1 MSLNEHVFP
10 LRISGFEMGEYAGEL
25 PRKFISFH
33 CLKNESNV
41 PKDCNTEESENYPDL
56 PRRSGVEIVMIEETE
71 TSPSKSLAV
80 LQVAGGKK
88 TMSEERGNVDKEGFA
103 VGSQECVLSSS
114 DEGSE
119 GLQKFLRDKLESLR
133 GGEIENI
140 VEVDP
145 AGVLE
150 LLDSDLVN
158 RDSTGRGMVTGDNEF
173 PRSQVDKILRAE
185 LGGQEIGVGMKRPLC
200 DVELDVAD
208 ERPSKSVAFDV
219 EDSIGKSVCN
229 RYPVIG
235 MSDAGQSF
243 PSSSRLDETEYG
255 TSELES
261 IARRRVD
268 NLGGG
273 WFFEAVESNLPAVSG
288 ASVQPGLGGGRSK
301 YYPSESARTL
311 LKECF
316 ADNPPVQLDPHQQ
329 LTGLSSD
336 QMIQFARAVGLE
348 VSLATFGMLEDV
360 LLKIGGKPGKN
371 VGERGS
377 GRSAS
382 RSGSGST
389 VVDSVASRSFYSL
402 PTITESLDSDQLQQ
416 PCSSRQAD
424 AVLGFSRTEVTE
436 FNDTDSLKTLG
447 QIRSDVRKKCEL
459 YKWSREGR
467 PNPISPSGSDGGGY
481 VFTEE
486 MLELAP
492 FAKVF
497 ATGPENPLKNRHC
510 FYCMLCRRN
519 VSMRSRGLY
528 ELKRHF
534 QREHH
539 LRADQRFR
547 ARYYPSKVRGSDG
560 RTLYGSKLEAERE
573 LFMHLDVPELDH
585 KRPFCYDVVE
595 GKPFTFTS
603 VNSRTLIQIEL
614 LLIFLRGGGQLWTL
628 EEYWTQ
634 VGVLTGHSAST
645 ADFNWSSSHI
655 SVRI

>member
-1 MSLNEHVFP
+1 M
-10 LRISGFEMGEYAGEL
+10 
-25 PRKFISFH
+25 
-33 CLKNESNV
+33 

-56 PRRSGVEIVMIEETE
+56 PLRSGVEIVMIEETG

-80 LQVAGGKK
+80 LQVTGGKK
-88 TMSEERGNVDKEGFA
+88 SMSEERGNVDKESFA
-103 VGSQECVLSSS
+103 VGSQECLLSSS

-119 GLQKFLRDKLESLR
+119 GLQKILRDKLEAL
-133 GGEIENI
+133 GGDGIESI
-140 VEVDP
+140 AEVDP

-150 LLDSDLVN
+150 LLDSNLVN
-158 RDSTGRGMVTGDNEF
+158 RDNTGRGMVTGDNEF

-235 MSDAGQSF
+235 MSDTGQSF

-268 NLGGG
+268 NLSGVRV
-273 WFFEAVESNLPAVSG
+273 FEVLESDLRAVSG
-288 ASVQPGLGGGRSK
+288 ATAQPGLGGGRSK

-360 LLKIGGKPGKN
+360 LLKIGEKPGRN

-377 GRSAS
+377 GRSVS

-424 AVLGFSRTEVTE
+424 AVLGFSRTEVNE

-447 QIRSDVRKKCEL
+447 QIRSDVRKKGEL

-519 VSMRSRGLY
+519 VSMRSGGLY

-585 KRPFCYDVVE
+585 KRPFYYDVVE

>member
-1 MSLNEHVFP
+1 M
-10 LRISGFEMGEYAGEL
+10 
-25 PRKFISFH
+25 
-33 CLKNESNV
+33 
-41 PKDCNTEESENYPDL
+41 
-56 PRRSGVEIVMIEETE
+56 
-71 TSPSKSLAV
+71 
-80 LQVAGGKK
+80 
-88 TMSEERGNVDKEGFA
+88 
-103 VGSQECVLSSS
+103 
-114 DEGSE
+114 
-119 GLQKFLRDKLESLR
+119 RDKLESL
-133 GGEIENI
+133 GGDGIENI
-140 VEVDP
+140 AEVDP

-150 LLDSDLVN
+150 LLDSNLVD
-158 RDSTGRGMVTGDNEF
+158 RDNSGGGMVTSDNQF
-173 PRSQVDKILRAE
+173 PRSQVDEILRAE
-185 LGGQEIGVGMKRPLC
+185 LGGKKIGAGSKRPLS
-200 DVELDVAD
+200 DVELGVAD
-208 ERPSKSVAFDV
+208 QRPSKSVAFEV
-219 EDSIGKSVCN
+219 GDSIGKSVCD
-229 RYPVIG
+229 RYTVIG
-235 MSDAGQSF
+235 VSDVGQSF
-243 PSSSRLDETEYG
+243 PSSSRLDDTEYG

-261 IARRRVD
+261 IARGRVD
-268 NLGGG
+268 ILSGGRV
-273 WFFEAVESNLPAVSG
+273 FKAVESDLPAVSG
-288 ASVQPGLGGGRSK
+288 ATVQPGLGAGRSK

-329 LTGLSSD
+329 VTGMSSD
-336 QMIQFARAVGLE
+336 QLIQFARAVGLE
-348 VSLATFGMLEDV
+348 VSLATFGMLEEV
-360 LLKIGGKPGKN
+360 LLKIGGKTGRN
-371 VGERGS
+371 VGEKGS
-377 GRSAS
+377 GLSVSLS
-382 RSGSGST
+382 RSGST
-389 VVDSVASRSFYSL
+389 VMDSVASRSFYSL
-402 PTITESLDSDQLQQ
+402 PTITESSDSDRLVGNLSQQ
-416 PCSSRQAD
+416 PCSSRQAG
-424 AVLGFSRTEVTE
+424 AVLGFSRIEVNK
-436 FNDTDSLKTLG
+436 FNDGDSLKTLG
-447 QIRSDVRKKCEL
+447 QIRSDVRKKGEL

-547 ARYYPSKVRGSDG
+547 ARYHPSKVRGSDG
-560 RTLYGSKLEAERE
+560 RTLYGSKLEAEKE

-585 KRPFCYDVVE
+585 KRPFYYDVVE
-595 GKPFTFTS
+595 GKLFMFTS
-603 VNSRTLIQIEL
+603 AISRTLIQIEL

>member
-1 MSLNEHVFP
+1 
-10 LRISGFEMGEYAGEL
+10 
-25 PRKFISFH
+25 
-33 CLKNESNV
+33 
-41 PKDCNTEESENYPDL
+41 
-56 PRRSGVEIVMIEETE
+56 MIEETG
-71 TSPSKSLAV
+71 TSASKSLAV
-80 LQVAGGKK
+80 LQVTGGKK
-88 TMSEERGNVDKEGFA
+88 TMNEERGNVDKESFA
-103 VGSQECVLSSS
+103 VGSQECLLSSS
-114 DEGSE
+114 DEGSK
-119 GLQKFLRDKLESLR
+119 GLQKFLRDKLEAP
-133 GGEIENI
+133 GGDGIESI
-140 VEVDP
+140 AEVDP

-150 LLDSDLVN
+150 LLDSNLVN
-158 RDSTGRGMVTGDNEF
+158 RDNTGRGMVYGDNDF
-173 PRSQVDKILRAE
+173 PRSQVDNILRAE

-235 MSDAGQSF
+235 MSDTGQSF
-243 PSSSRLDETEYG
+243 PSSSRLDDTEYG

-268 NLGGG
+268 NLSGGRV
-273 WFFEAVESNLPAVSG
+273 FEVVESDLPAVSG
-288 ASVQPGLGGGRSK
+288 ATAQPGLDGGRSK

-360 LLKIGGKPGKN
+360 LLKIGGKPGRN

-377 GRSAS
+377 GRSVS

-424 AVLGFSRTEVTE
+424 AVLGFSRTEVNE

-447 QIRSDVRKKCEL
+447 QIRSDVRKKGEL

-510 FYCMLCRRN
+510 FYCMLC
-519 VSMRSRGLY
+519 
-528 ELKRHF
+528 
-534 QREHH
+534 
-539 LRADQRFR
+539 
-547 ARYYPSKVRGSDG
+547 
-560 RTLYGSKLEAERE
+560 
-573 LFMHLDVPELDH
+573 
-585 KRPFCYDVVE
+585 
-595 GKPFTFTS
+595 
-603 VNSRTLIQIEL
+603 
-614 LLIFLRGGGQLWTL
+614 
-628 EEYWTQ
+628 
-634 VGVLTGHSAST
+634 
-645 ADFNWSSSHI
+645 
-655 SVRI
+655 